1 MSAQDGATSVSVV
14 AAVIIAVGRLTAEGI
29 RVTRRRRIAYLC
41 LTVPHDDLPDVEAAF
56 ARHDTDVEIVKLAD
70 ADQINWSGIDLL
82 SLRMLRYFHL
92 EPDLIPR
99 IDALCA
105 RVRANAP
112 GGLPVV
118 NPPGLVARGLDKF
131 DYLPRLAD
139 AGVPVVPTEWV
150 SRGTPVTLHAILERT
165 GWRRAVVKPT
175 LSARGWN
182 AFRVTRAET
191 PTDDPDPTADHPHF
205 TLPDASDAVA
215 GSNAERRFAELTAMT
230 TVSVQPFVDE
240 ITTRGETSFVFI
252 GGRYS
257 HAIAKSVAENG
268 WIAHESFGGVNKRL
282 EATPAHIAWAEEL
295 HSLLC
300 SWFEQLRYA
309 RIDTLPAPDGSLQLL
324 ECELVAPRLF
334 LREGGALDR
343 YARSMLGVAATA

>member
-1 MSAQDGATSVSVV
+1 MS
-14 AAVIIAVGRLTAEGI
+14 
-29 RVTRRRRIAYLC
+29 RRRRIAYLC

-56 ARHDTDVEIVKLAD
+56 ARHDTDVEIVKLAE
-70 ADQINWSGIDLL
+70 ADRTDWDSIDLL

-92 EPDLIPR
+92 EPDLVPR
-99 IDALCA
+99 IESLCA
-105 RVRANAP
+105 QVKANVP

-131 DYLPRLAD
+131 DYLPRLVD
-139 AGVPVVPTEWV
+139 AGVPVVSTEWV
-150 SRGTPVTLHAILERT
+150 PRGTTTTLSAILDRT
-165 GWRRAVVKPT
+165 GWRHAVVKPT

-182 AFRVTRAET
+182 AFRVTRVENPVA
-191 PTDDPDPTADHPHF
+191 DPDPTADHPHF
-205 TLPDASDAVA
+205 TLPDHPDAA
-215 GSNAERRFAELTAMT
+215 AESSAERRFAELTAMT

-252 GGRYS
+252 GGTFS
-257 HAIAKSVAENG
+257 HAIGKSVAENG
-268 WIAHESFGGVNKRL
+268 WVAHESFGGVNKRV
-282 EATPAHIAWAEEL
+282 EAEPAHVTWAEEL

-309 RIDTLPAPDGSLQLL
+309 RIDTLPAPHGGLQLL

-343 YARSMLGVAATA
+343 YARSMLDAARNGRG

>member
-1 MSAQDGATSVSVV
+1 M
-14 AAVIIAVGRLTAEGI
+14 
-29 RVTRRRRIAYLC
+29 
-41 LTVPHDDLPDVEAAF
+41 
-56 ARHDTDVEIVKLAD
+56 EIVKLAE
-70 ADQINWSGIDLL
+70 ADRTDWDSIDLL

-92 EPDLIPR
+92 EPDLVPR
-99 IDALCA
+99 IDSLCA
-105 RVRANAP
+105 QVKANVP

-150 SRGTPVTLHAILERT
+150 PRGTTTTLSAILDRT

-182 AFRVTRAET
+182 AFRVTRVEH
-191 PTDDPDPTADHPHF
+191 PVDDPDPTADHPHF
-205 TLPDASDAVA
+205 TLPDQPDAAA
-215 GSNAERRFAELTAMT
+215 GSSAERRFAELTEMT

-252 GGRYS
+252 GGTFS

-268 WIAHESFGGVNKRL
+268 WVAHESFGGVNTRT
-282 EATPAHIAWAEEL
+282 EAEPAQVAWAEEL
-295 HSLLC
+295 HGLLC
-300 SWFEQLRYA
+300 SWFGQLRYA
-309 RIDTLPAPDGSLQLL
+309 RIDTLPAPQGGLQLL

-334 LREGGALDR
+334 LREGDALDR
-343 YARSMLGVAATA
+343 YARSILEAARTA